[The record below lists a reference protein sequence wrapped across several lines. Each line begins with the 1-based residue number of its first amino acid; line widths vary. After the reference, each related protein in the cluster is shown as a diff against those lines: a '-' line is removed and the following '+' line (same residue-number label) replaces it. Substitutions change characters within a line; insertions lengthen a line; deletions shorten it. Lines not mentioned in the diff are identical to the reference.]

1 MNSPDYIHPSRKFAW
16 FQWKDD
22 RNQNDHGISFDQAV
36 TIFACPY
43 KIKAGAH
50 PPPIGAKFQQPRR
63 AIVGEASPP
72 VAKKN
77 QADNPDNIWQVVYA
91 GEEVCGVKM
100 LVIISCHN
108 ASDAEREQ
116 YLANKQA
123 MLDAVP
129 K

>member
-1 MNSPDYIHPSRKFAW
+1 MPYIHPRRKFAW

-22 RNQNDHGISFDQAV
+22 HNLNAHGISFDQAV
-36 TIFACPY
+36 SIFACPY
-43 KIKAGAH
+43 KIRAGAH
-50 PPPIGAKFQQPRR
+50 PPPIGAAFQEPRA

-77 QADNPDNIWQVVYA
+77 GDDNPDNIWQVVYA
-91 GEEVCGVKM
+91 VQEVCGVKM

-108 ASDAEREQ
+108 ASDYERQ
-116 YLANKQA
+116 LYLANKQA
-123 MLDAVP
+123 MTPVAP